1 MVTSFDFYD
10 KKNSKRVN
18 SVKDILLNQMN
29 HLVTIADNLLDV
41 KEKLQKNEKFLIEY
55 EEMQKQWAEEKRKI
69 AD

>member
-55 EEMQKQWAEEKRKI
+55 AEMQKQWAEEKRKI